1 MSSNIDVNPMQRLL
15 VCNLKYLQIKHY
27 NQEDQ
32 ISQSETK
39 DQSCHLVFEFMSNQ
53 IFENQNLHWFALKN
67 QNYFDDKILQ

>member
-1 MSSNIDVNPMQRLL
+1 MQRLL

-39 DQSCHLVFEFMSNQ
+39 DQSCHLVLEFMSNQ
-53 IFENQNLHWFALKN
+53 IFENQNLH
-67 QNYFDDKILQ
+67 